1 MRKNMLY
8 HVVLAIGILMISSSS
23 KLISQTF
30 SIQQD
35 KMLMNGKPYRIFSGE
50 MHYNRIPHEYW
61 KDRLLKAKA
70 MGLNTVCTYIFWNL
84 HEPEPGRFDFTGD
97 LDVAGYIRAAK
108 EVGLNVIIRPGP
120 YVCSEWDLGGLP
132 AWLLKDKDTKLRC
145 MDPKYMKPVER
156 YLMRLGKELRG
167 LQITKG
173 GPIIMVQVENEYGS
187 YGNDK
192 EYLRTLKTILQKA
205 GFDVPFFTSDGGADY
220 LLESGTLPDVL
231 PVVNFGGS
239 PMDQFSVLANF
250 RSNIPHMCGEFWCG
264 WFTHWGQK
272 EWGSSNFEKQKE
284 EIKWMLEN
292 NKSFNLYMFHGGTNF
307 GWMAGANYDGQY
319 LPDITSYDYD
329 APLDEAGRPTKKYF
343 VIRDMLIKY
352 QPERA
357 TLPPFSDSLP
367 TIEIPEIRL
376 DAVAPLFDNLPKP
389 IESPQPKSMEELG
402 QNYGYILYRTKLI
415 GPKTGNLVITD
426 LHDYGLVYLN
436 GTFVG
441 KLDRMRKENSIT
453 LPAIDDNQPVLDILV
468 EAMGRINF
476 GQHLVDRKGITE
488 RVTLRDITLMNW
500 DVYTLPMDR
509 QYLKGLRYFQED
521 TSNQP
526 KFFKGSFD
534 LVQTGDTYLDMNK
547 WKKGVVW
554 INGHNLGR
562 YWEIGPQYRLFVP
575 APWLKKGGN
584 EIIVFD
590 LQQKEPAPLR
600 ATKNAKD
607 TK

>member
-35 KMLMNGKPYRIFSGE
+35 KMLMNGKPYRVFSGE

-61 KDRLLKAKA
+61 KDRLLRAKA

-84 HEPEPGRFDFTGD
+84 HEPESGRFDFSGD
-97 LDVAGYIRAAK
+97 LDVAAYIRAAK
-108 EVGLNVIIRPGP
+108 EVGFNVIIRPGP

-132 AWLLKDKDTKLRC
+132 AWLLGDKDIKLRC
-145 MDPKYMKPVER
+145 MDPRYMRAVES
-156 YLMRLGKELRG
+156 YIMRLGKELRG

-192 EYLRTLKTILQKA
+192 EYLRTLKAMLQKA

-264 WFTHWGQK
+264 WFTHWGDK
-272 EWGSSNFEKQKE
+272 EWGSSNSDKQKE

-292 NKSFNLYMFHGGTNF
+292 GKSFNLYMFHGGTNF
-307 GWMAGANYDGQY
+307 GWMAGANYDGKY
-319 LPDITSYDYD
+319 SPDITSYDYD
-329 APLDEAGRPTKKYF
+329 APLDEAGRPTKKYSI
-343 VIRDMLIKY
+343 IRDMLSKY
-352 QPERA
+352 HPEGA
-357 TLPPFSDSLP
+357 KLPPLPDSLP
-367 TIEIPEIRL
+367 AIEIPEIKL

-415 GPKTGNLVITD
+415 GPKSGNLVITD

-436 GTFVG
+436 GTCVG

-488 RVTLRDITLMNW
+488 RVTLRDITLMDW

-575 APWLKKGGN
+575 APWLKAGRN

-590 LQQKEPAPLR
+590 LQRKEPAPLR

-607 TK
+607 AK